1 VSGYLL
7 TIIGTVLVCSL
18 ITAIAPEGKT
28 TASVKGVAK
37 LVCTLA
43 IISPVLRFFKTGSI
57 ETLFDKNRQE
67 IFYEEV
73 IDVDG
78 EFIQYYSEMRIRQTE
93 EAIEEELFEKYA
105 ISCEVCLDWSM
116 QEEIRIERII
126 VKVLENVGEE
136 VKGDMRLFLL
146 EKYCEEV
153 LIE

>member
-1 VSGYLL
+1 MSGYLL

-43 IISPVLRFFKTGSI
+43 IISPVLRFLKTGSI
-57 ETLFDKNRQE
+57 QSFIDKNRQE
-67 IFYEEV
+67 IFYQEV

-78 EFIQYYSEMRIRQTE
+78 EFIQYYSEMRVRQTE
-93 EAIEEELFEKYA
+93 KALEEELFKKYA
-105 ISCEVCLDWSM
+105 VSCEVCLEWSM
-116 QEEIRIERII
+116 EEEIRIECIV

-136 VKGDMRLFLL
+136 VKVDMRLFLL
-146 EKYCEEV
+146 ENYCEEV

>member
-1 VSGYLL
+1 MYGKRFIRCFSVFSFNYGDDFLNGGAIVSGYLL

-67 IFYEEV
+67 I
-73 IDVDG
+73 
-78 EFIQYYSEMRIRQTE
+78 
-93 EAIEEELFEKYA
+93 
-105 ISCEVCLDWSM
+105 
-116 QEEIRIERII
+116 
-126 VKVLENVGEE
+126 
-136 VKGDMRLFLL
+136 
-146 EKYCEEV
+146 
-153 LIE
+153 

>member
-1 VSGYLL
+1 MSGYLL

-37 LVCTLA
+37 LVCILA
-43 IISPVLRFFKTGSI
+43 IIAPILRFFKTGSI

-73 IDVDG
+73 IEVDG

-93 EAIEEELFEKYA
+93 ETLEVKLLEKYA
-105 ISCEVCLDWSM
+105 VSCEVCLEWRM
-116 QEEIRIERII
+116 EEEIKIERIV

-146 EKYCEEV
+146 ENYCEEV